1 MPCWPCKFCPLCFN
15 IMNSLLFKISMA
27 FVTDNFSDLKKI
39 ILSKRCS
46 ECQTPDE
53 ITKQDILKKN
63 YSERSFNRGN
73 KFFS

>member
-1 MPCWPCKFCPLCFN
+1 
-15 IMNSLLFKISMA
+15 MA

-39 ILSKRCS
+39 ILSKRCL